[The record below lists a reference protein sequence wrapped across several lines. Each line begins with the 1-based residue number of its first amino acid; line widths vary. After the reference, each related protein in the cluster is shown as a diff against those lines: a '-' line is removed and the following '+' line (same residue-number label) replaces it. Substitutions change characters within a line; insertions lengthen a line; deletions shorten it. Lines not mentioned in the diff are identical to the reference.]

1 MWAGLPVTH
10 GIKPNTVPIRG
21 SPWSPDQDLNPKQVT
36 RNSPGPS
43 GLETTEGPLS
53 AMNPIRNS
61 NPRSERFKYTEVGTG
76 RAKVGRR
83 QHSPQ
88 GVTDGSRQTAAAGVP
103 PTTGLLPMPWPTQG
117 HLLPHLPQDS
127 WKGHA
132 GGGVHCLSLS
142 SWTEDST
149 GNRDTNKNKGAQ
161 QSFLGRKH
169 PHSLAHR
176 LPPRC
181 PLCG

>member
-10 GIKPNTVPIRG
+10 GIKPNTVSIRG
-21 SPWSPDQDLNPKQVT
+21 SPWSPDHDLKPKQVT

-53 AMNPIRNS
+53 AMNLIRNS
-61 NPRSERFKYTEVGTG
+61 NPRSERFKYTEAGTG

-88 GVTDGSRQTAAAGVP
+88 GVTNGSRQTAAAGVP

-117 HLLPHLPQDS
+117 HLLPYLPQ
-127 WKGHA
+127 
-132 GGGVHCLSLS
+132 LSRTKPEPQEGTREIQLQVFPAMRAPLRASTQLTTQPGPGTPLELS
-142 SWTEDST
+142 TTRRS
-149 GNRDTNKNKGAQ
+149 
-161 QSFLGRKH
+161 
-169 PHSLAHR
+169 
-176 LPPRC
+176 
-181 PLCG
+181 